1 MKTKTYTLLALMV
14 FFGSLG
20 NVLLSKGMKQFGNI
34 QDYSLSSLMT
44 VFSKTFSSG
53 TIWLGVISLIVFFIS
68 NLLVLSFAD
77 LSFVQPASA
86 IGYALVAV
94 MAYFMLGE
102 VISPTRWVGV
112 LFICAGV
119 ALVGRTEA
127 RTTGE

>member
-34 QDYSLSSLMT
+34 QDYSLPGLMT

-53 TIWLGVISLIVFFIS
+53 TIWLGVISLIVFFIF
-68 NLLVLSFAD
+68 NLMVLSFAD

-102 VISPTRWVGV
+102 RISPTRWMGV
-112 LFICAGV
+112 LFICSGV
-119 ALVGRTEA
+119 GLVSRTEA